1 MRRAEIE
8 KQLRSAL
15 RDDELSLVYQP
26 TVSVVDG
33 SYNGVEALVRWES
46 ATLGSVYPNEF
57 IPVAEETGLIVELGA
72 WVLHHACLQGAAWLA
87 SGVADLTLAVNVSGL
102 QLLSPGMLEVVRS
115 ALDLS
120 GFPAEHLLLEMTE
133 SVLLERSDQT
143 LRRLHELKDLGLR
156 LAIDDFGTGY
166 SSLSYLSRFPVDV
179 LKVDRSFI
187 AQLQQ
192 KTSNERELTRTII
205 QLGGS
210 LAMLTVAEGVET
222 AEQLETLRA
231 LGCDLAQGFLF
242 SEPRP
247 PAEIEA
253 MLRRLPAPSEATRDL
268 LAGLPELPDLPAVL
282 PAELP
287 ADLPEVPSGA

>member
-1 MRRAEIE
+1 
-8 KQLRSAL
+8 
-15 RDDELSLVYQP
+15 
-26 TVSVVDG
+26 
-33 SYNGVEALVRWES
+33 
-46 ATLGSVYPNEF
+46 
-57 IPVAEETGLIVELGA
+57 
-72 WVLHHACLQGAAWLA
+72 
-87 SGVADLTLAVNVSGL
+87 
-102 QLLSPGMLEVVRS
+102 
-115 ALDLS
+115 
-120 GFPAEHLLLEMTE
+120 
-133 SVLLERSDQT
+133 
-143 LRRLHELKDLGLR
+143 
-156 LAIDDFGTGY
+156 
-166 SSLSYLSRFPVDV
+166 V

-253 MLRRLPAPSEATRDL
+253 MLRRLPAPSEATHDL